1 MVSRAPAAAAAALCA
16 LLLVSAIA
24 GQEVTLDDDART
36 GQKKTRD
43 EDVSRDAFELAASK
57 GYEVEEH
64 RVTTRDGYILKMIR
78 IVGSPNRN
86 SGVLPS
92 LVFGCEARAR
102 KKGSKKLSLSPLS
115 LSSRRVGTDPPR
127 VFLPSSPFSSPL
139 MANVLRCAQPS
150 KAPARG
156 RGKSPP
162 CFFSTVSSIRPRRG

>member
-78 IVGSPNRN
+78 IVGSPKRN
-86 SGVLPS
+86 SGECVALS
-92 LVFGCEARAR
+92 CFRLESARQ
-102 KKGSKKLSLSPLS
+102 KKRDQETLS
-115 LSSRRVGTDPPR
+115 LSS
-127 VFLPSSPFSSPL
+127 LAL
-139 MANVLRCAQPS
+139 LA
-150 KAPARG
+150 
-156 RGKSPP
+156 
-162 CFFSTVSSIRPRRG
+162 PRRD

>member
-1 MVSRAPAAAAAALCA
+1 MGGGGRGDQTVIGARPSLRFLPSSSERGERTANCGRERLGASKLTCCSDRYAQRAMVSRAPAAAAAALCA

-86 SGVLPS
+86 SGECV
-92 LVFGCEARAR
+92 A
-102 KKGSKKLSLSPLS
+102 LS
-115 LSSRRVGTDPPR
+115 
-127 VFLPSSPFSSPL
+127 
-139 MANVLRCAQPS
+139 
-150 KAPARG
+150 
-156 RGKSPP
+156 
-162 CFFSTVSSIRPRRG
+162 CFRL